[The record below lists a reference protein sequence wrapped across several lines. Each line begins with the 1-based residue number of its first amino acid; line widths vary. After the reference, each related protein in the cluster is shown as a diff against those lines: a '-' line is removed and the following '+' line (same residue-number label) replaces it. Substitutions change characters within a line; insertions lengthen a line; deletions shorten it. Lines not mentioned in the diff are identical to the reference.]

1 MINRRK
7 FVAQSAAMVTASGMK
22 LPIWGRFLRL
32 DVTSEAASERPLLL
46 GVDYY
51 PDQTPEK
58 LWEED
63 ARMIAEAGLTNV
75 RMAEFAWA
83 LMEPSEGSFDFAWL
97 SRSVGILH
105 KHGIAVILG
114 TPSAA
119 PPPWLS
125 SKYPEILLVN
135 SQGITIQPGGR
146 GFTCPSNK
154 TYRGLALNIAAQMAN
169 TFANT
174 PGVIGWQIDNEF
186 TLQPFARCYC
196 KACREGFQDWLKTKY
211 GALDNLNQKWGTVFW
226 SQTYTDWRQIPVP
239 LPSNGE
245 PNPGLVLDY
254 DRYQSH
260 ANAVFAEEQLA
271 MLRKE
276 CPKHF
281 VTTNNVGA
289 PLDTLDLRD
298 LYRNLDF
305 VSSDNYPGFAQ
316 IYLPAL
322 ASPEVLA
329 ATMAMGHDSMR
340 CVKGGKPFLI
350 MEEQVG
356 KAGQSFFA
364 PQPHP
369 GQLRLWAFQAVA
381 HGAMGVN
388 YFRWDTARFG
398 AEEYWFGMLNH
409 DRSKSIGFD
418 ELVRTVKEMKSLGRE
433 ALESSYVAE
442 VAVSFDHDSS
452 WALADQPGNSKLSYM
467 AQLMAWYG
475 SVASANTGVDLIH
488 LDEDL
493 SKYKAVFA
501 PVQYVVSEK
510 QADNI
515 RKYVRD
521 GGTFVSGFR
530 LGVKDESSQIVNAP
544 LPGLLRDVM
553 GVTVKDPVPVYTE
566 KIAVKFGPQLAGS
579 DGERHGEKA
588 PQCALWADLLKP
600 ESAAVLATYTGA
612 YEGDV
617 AITVNSFGRGKA
629 YYIGPDLDA
638 MSLARVLRTVLAMS
652 GSSSAFQAP
661 RGVEVTRRRALSKEL
676 VFILNHTPEEQT
688 IKLPGQFTAVLGT
701 TPSGETLSLR
711 GYDLAVLQRAYRSEN
726 AVALTTLKV
735 GLDGFTAPK
744 A

>member
-1 MINRRK
+1 MFTRRE
-7 FVAQSAAMVTASGMK
+7 FMGQAATLVAASAIK
-22 LPIWGRFLRL
+22 LPMWELAFPWDREVHGSSADATR
-32 DVTSEAASERPLLL
+32 ERPLLL

-51 PDQTPEK
+51 PDQTPEE
-58 LWEED
+58 LWEQD

-75 RMAEFAWA
+75 RVAEFAWG
-83 LMEPSEGSFDFAWL
+83 LMEPSEGKFDFAWL
-97 SRSVGILH
+97 KRSVEILH

-135 SQGITIQPGGR
+135 KEGVTVQPGGR
-146 GFTCPSNK
+146 RFTCPTNK
-154 TYRGLALNIAAQMAN
+154 TYRGLSLKIATEMAK

-174 PGVIGWQIDNEF
+174 AGVFGWQIDNEY
-186 TLQPFARCYC
+186 TLQPHARCYC
-196 KACREGFQDWLKTKY
+196 RFCREGFQDWVKAKY
-211 GALDNLNQKWGTVFW
+211 GTLDNVNEKWGTVFW

-239 LPSNGE
+239 LPSNGD

-254 DRYQSH
+254 ARYQSH
-260 ANAVFAEEQLA
+260 ACASSAEEQLT

-281 VTTNNVGA
+281 VTTNQVGA
-289 PLDTLDLRD
+289 PLDTLNLREM
-298 LYRNLDF
+298 YQNMDF

-316 IYLPAL
+316 VFMPAL
-322 ASPEVLA
+322 ASPEVM
-329 ATMAMGHDSMR
+329 ATTIALGHDSMR
-340 CVKGGKPFLI
+340 CVKGGRPFLV
-350 MEEQVG
+350 MEEQAG

-388 YFRWDTARFG
+388 YFRWDSARFG

-418 ELVRTVKEMKSLGRE
+418 EMARTVKEMKSLGRE
-433 ALESSYVAE
+433 GLESSYVAE
-442 VAVSFDHDSS
+442 TAVSFDHDSS
-452 WALADQPGNSKLSYM
+452 WALAVQPGNSKLSYM

-475 SVASANTGVDLIH
+475 SVASANTGADVIH

-493 SKYKAVFA
+493 STYKAVFA

-510 QADNI
+510 QAENV

-521 GGTFVSGFR
+521 GGTFVAGFR

-553 GVTVKDPVPVYTE
+553 GVTVKDSVPVYTD
-566 KIAVKFGPQLAGS
+566 KIGVKFGAQLAGA
-579 DGERHGEKA
+579 DG
-588 PQCALWADLLKP
+588 QCALWADLLKP
-600 ESAAVLATYTGA
+600 ESATVLATYTGVH
-612 YEGDV
+612 EGDA
-617 AITVNSFGRGKA
+617 AITMNTFGKGKA
-629 YYIGPDLDA
+629 VYAGADLDP

-652 GSSSAFQAP
+652 GSNSAIQAP
-661 RGVEVTRRRALSKEL
+661 RGVEVTRRRAGEKEW
-676 VFILNHTPEEQT
+676 VFVLNHTPEEQ
-688 IKLPGQFTAVLGT
+688 KVNLPGKFNAIVGNPPSEGT
-701 TPSGETLSLR
+701 LTLR
-711 GYDLAVLQRAYRSEN
+711 GFDLSVLQRS
-726 AVALTTLKV
+726 
-735 GLDGFTAPK
+735 
-744 A
+744 

>member
-1 MINRRK
+1 MITRRT
-7 FVAQSAAMVTASGMK
+7 FVGRAAAMVTAAGAK
-22 LPIWGRFLRL
+22 LPVWERALPAWKDTVPGANGE
-32 DVTSEAASERPLLL
+32 TGNERPLLL

-75 RMAEFAWA
+75 RVAEFAWG
-83 LMEPSEGSFDFAWL
+83 LMEPLEGKFDFAWL
-97 SRSVGILH
+97 KRAVEILH

-135 SQGITIQPGGR
+135 KDGVTVQPGGR
-146 GFTCPSNK
+146 RFTCPTNK
-154 TYRGLALNIAAQMAN
+154 TYRKLSLNIATEMAKA
-169 TFANT
+169 FANT
-174 PGVIGWQIDNEF
+174 AGVMGWQIDNEF
-186 TLQPFARCYC
+186 TLQPHARCHC
-196 KACREGFQDWLKTKY
+196 KFCREGFQDWVKAKY
-211 GALDNLNQKWGTVFW
+211 GTLDSVNEKWGTVFW
-226 SQTYTDWRQIPVP
+226 SQTYTDWRHIPVP
-239 LPSNGE
+239 LPSNGD

-260 ANAVFAEEQLA
+260 ACASFAGEQLA

-281 VTTNNVGA
+281 VTTNQVGA
-289 PLDTLDLRD
+289 PLDTLNLREM
-298 LYRNLDF
+298 YRDMDF

-316 IYLPAL
+316 VFMPAL
-322 ASPEVLA
+322 ASPEV
-329 ATMAMGHDSMR
+329 MASMIALGHDSMR

-350 MEEQVG
+350 MEEQAG

-388 YFRWDTARFG
+388 YFRWDSARFG

-418 ELVRTVKEMKSLGRE
+418 EMARTVKEMKSLGRE
-433 ALESSYVAE
+433 GLESSYVAE
-442 VAVSFDHDSS
+442 VAISFDHDSS
-452 WALADQPGNSKLSYM
+452 WALSVQPGNSKLTYM

-475 SVASANTGVDLIH
+475 SVASANTGTDVIQ

-493 SKYKAVFA
+493 WKYKAVFA

-510 QADNI
+510 QAENI
-515 RKYVRD
+515 RKYVRE
-521 GGTFVSGFR
+521 GGTFVAGFR
-530 LGVKDESSQIVNAP
+530 LGVKNESSQIVNAP

-566 KIAVKFGPQLAGS
+566 KLGVKFGSQLAGA
-579 DGERHGEKA
+579 EA
-588 PQCALWADLLKP
+588 QCALWADLLKP
-600 ESAAVLATYTGA
+600 ESATALAMYTGA
-612 YEGDV
+612 YESNA
-617 AITVNSFGRGKA
+617 AITLNMFGKGKA
-629 YYIGPDLDA
+629 VYVGADLDPV
-638 MSLARVLRTVLAMS
+638 SLARVLRTVLAIS
-652 GSSSAFQAP
+652 GSNSAIQAP
-661 RGVEVTRRRALSKEL
+661 RGVEVTRRRAGDKEW
-676 VFILNHTPEEQT
+676 VFVLNHTPEEQEVSLAG
-688 IKLPGQFTAVLGT
+688 KFSAVVGNGPNNGRLP
-701 TPSGETLSLR
+701 LR
-711 GYDLAVLQRAYRSEN
+711 AYDLAVLQGA
-726 AVALTTLKV
+726 
-735 GLDGFTAPK
+735 
-744 A
+744 

>member
-1 MINRRK
+1 MITRRG
-7 FVAQSAAMVTASGMK
+7 FVGRAAAVVTAAGVK
-22 LPIWGRFLRL
+22 LPIWEKALPIGE
-32 DVTSEAASERPLLL
+32 DTASGSAADARSGWPLLL
-46 GVDYY
+46 GADYY
-51 PDQTPEK
+51 PDQTPEN

-75 RMAEFAWA
+75 RVAEFAWG
-83 LMEPSEGSFDFAWL
+83 LLEPSEGKFDFAWL
-97 SRSVGILH
+97 KRSVEILH
-105 KHGIAVILG
+105 RHGIAVILG

-125 SKYPEILLVN
+125 SKYAEILLVN
-135 SQGITIQPGGR
+135 KDGVTVQPGGR
-146 GFTCPSNK
+146 RFTCPSNQ
-154 TYRGLALNIAAQMAN
+154 TYRRLSLNIATEMAK
-169 TFANT
+169 TFANA
-174 PGVIGWQIDNEF
+174 PGVIGWQIDNEY
-186 TLQPFARCYC
+186 TLQPHARCYC
-196 KACREGFQDWLKTKY
+196 KYCREGFQDWVKAKY
-211 GALDNLNQKWGTVFW
+211 RTLDAVNEKWGTVFW

-239 LPSNGE
+239 LPSNGD

-260 ANAVFAEEQLA
+260 ACASSAEEQLA
-271 MLRKE
+271 MLRKQ

-281 VTTNNVGA
+281 VTTNQVGA
-289 PLDTLDLRD
+289 PLDTLDLREM
-298 LYRNLDF
+298 YRNMDF

-316 IYLPAL
+316 VFMPAL
-322 ASPEVLA
+322 ASPEV
-329 ATMAMGHDSMR
+329 MASMIALGHDSMR

-350 MEEQVG
+350 MEEQAG

-388 YFRWDTARFG
+388 YFRWDSARFG

-418 ELVRTVKEMKSLGRE
+418 EMVRTVKEIKSLGRE
-433 ALESSYVAE
+433 GLEASYVAE
-442 VAVSFDHDSS
+442 TAVSFDHDSS
-452 WALADQPGNSKLSYM
+452 WALAVQPGNSKLSYM

-475 SVASANTGVDLIH
+475 SVASANTGTDVIH

-501 PVQYVVSEK
+501 PLQYVVSEK
-510 QADNI
+510 QAETI
-515 RKYVRD
+515 RNYVRD
-521 GGTFVSGFR
+521 GGTFVAGFR

-566 KIAVKFGPQLAGS
+566 RIGVKFASQLAGA
-579 DGERHGEKA
+579 DA
-588 PQCALWADLLKP
+588 QCALWADLLKP

-612 YEGDV
+612 YEGDA
-617 AITVNSFGRGKA
+617 AITMNTFGKGQA
-629 YYIGPDLDA
+629 VYVGADLDA
-638 MSLARVLRTVLAMS
+638 TSLARVLRTVLATS
-652 GSSSAFQAP
+652 GSSLTIQAP
-661 RGVEVTRRRALSKEL
+661 RGVEVTRRRTRDKEW
-676 VFILNHTPEEQT
+676 VFALNHTPEDQ
-688 IKLPGQFTAVLGT
+688 KVSMPGKFSAVVGN
-701 TPSGETLSLR
+701 GLSDGALTLR
-711 GYDLAVLQRAYRSEN
+711 GYDLAVLE
-726 AVALTTLKV
+726 
-735 GLDGFTAPK
+735 K